1 VEVNEHTGE
10 VMLELM
16 KTSKELNEIAKA
28 LSDAQAKF
36 PVLPKTKKVTV
47 KTHDG
52 KSYSY
57 SYADL
62 ATIIETILP
71 ITSKHGLSI
80 VQLPTIHDGR
90 SALKTRLLHTSG
102 QWIECEL
109 PLRTQRDGAQAM
121 GSALTYMRRYG
132 ISAILC
138 LATDEDEDGQL
149 ADTDHVG
156 ATPQVKKGVPIA
168 DIPSEKEARKFVN
181 GMIRDGKKM
190 AEIEENGLIDDAMK
204 EIEGF
209 WLENQ
214 EKIAQLKKVHPELHE
229 ELRQEFGFLR
239 DKLQQDSAGEDNLEH
254 KGEKN
259 G

>member
-1 VEVNEHTGE
+1 MEVNEHTGE
-10 VMLELM
+10 VMLQLM
-16 KTSKELNEIAKA
+16 RTSKQLDEIGKSLAE
-28 LSDAQAKF
+28 AQAEF
-36 PVLPKTKKVTV
+36 PILPKTKKVTV

-71 ITSKHGLSI
+71 ITSKHGLSV
-80 VQLPTIHDGR
+80 VQLPSVMSGKNTLI
-90 SALKTRLLHTSG
+90 TRLLHTSG

-109 PLRTQRDGAQAM
+109 PLKAQRDGAQAL
-121 GSALTYMRRYG
+121 GSAMTYMRRYG
-132 ISAILC
+132 MSAILC

-168 DIPSEKEARKFVN
+168 DVPSDKDARKFVN
-181 GMIRDGKKM
+181 QMIKDGKKM
-190 AEIEENGLIDDAMK
+190 AETEEEGLIDNAMK

-209 WLENQ
+209 WLKKQ
-214 EKIAQLKKVHPELHE
+214 DKIAQLKKAHPKLHE

-239 DKLQQDSAGEDNLEH
+239 DKLQQDSAGEKSE
-254 KGEKN
+254 
-259 G
+259 

>member
-1 VEVNEHTGE
+1 MEVNEHTGE
-10 VMLELM
+10 VMLQM
-16 KTSKELNEIAKA
+16 MRTSKELNEIGKA
-28 LSDAQAKF
+28 LSEAQADF

-57 SYADL
+57 TYADL

-80 VQLPTIHDGR
+80 LQLPSFKEGR
-90 SALKTRLLHTSG
+90 STLITRLLHNSG

-132 ISAILC
+132 MSAILC

-156 ATPQVKKGVPIA
+156 ATAQVKKGTPVVDVPSA
-168 DIPSEKEARKFVN
+168 KEARKFVN
-181 GMIRDGKKM
+181 SMIKDGKKL
-190 AEIEENGLIDDAMK
+190 AEVEETGLIEDAMK
-204 EIEGF
+204 EIEKL
-209 WLENQ
+209 WLSKQ
-214 EKIAQLKKVHPELHE
+214 EKIAQLKKVHPDLHE

-239 DKLQQDSAGEDNLEH
+239 DKLQQDSVGESSE
-254 KGEKN
+254 
-259 G
+259 